1 MVSAKFHFREIDWVL
16 YIPINENKKK
26 KQREYSVMYR
36 NRRSGETQIRRRVRL
51 EEVMKKNEIYSKYPH
66 SIGVYLDSSSRGK
79 TWKPE
84 YLITK
89 QISDEKEFV
98 GLLKALRL

>member
-1 MVSAKFHFREIDWVL
+1 MVSAKFHFRDIDWVL
-16 YIPINENKKK
+16 YVPITENKRK
-26 KQREYSVMYR
+26 KQREYSVTYR
-36 NRRSGETQIRRRVRL
+36 NRRSGETQTRRRIRL
-51 EEVMKKNEIYSKYPH
+51 VEVMKKNDISNKYPH

-89 QISDEKEFV
+89 QISNEKEFTE
-98 GLLKALRL
+98 LLKALRV